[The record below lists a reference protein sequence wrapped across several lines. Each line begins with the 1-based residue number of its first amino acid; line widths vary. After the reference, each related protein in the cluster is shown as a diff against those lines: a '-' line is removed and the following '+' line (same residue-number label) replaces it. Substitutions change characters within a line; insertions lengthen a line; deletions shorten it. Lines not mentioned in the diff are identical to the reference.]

1 MNRSLSRAISAAI
14 LLIVTSFSLR
24 AITPVPVHWHDEKTD
39 TLRLDALLRE
49 ACAMESDTGAQ
60 GRVARIARMFE
71 GVPYKAGTLEIAPEG
86 IVVNLDS
93 MDCTT
98 FVETVAALAVTA
110 DERRDSWQDFV
121 HNLGMLRYRG
131 GKVDG
136 YSSRLHYFSDWIL
149 DNSHR
154 GNVVDV
160 TGRMPDQA
168 AYQVKTIDFMSRHRD
183 LYPALK
189 DDAEYERLK
198 NAEIG
203 YRNHRFPYIKSGSF
217 FRKSVAAGLR
227 EGDIVALVSRKSG
240 LDVSHVGIIVLVDGN
255 PHLLHASSRHG
266 KVLVDPLPLAE
277 YLKKSRDALGIR
289 VIRLKDR

>member
-1 MNRSLSRAISAAI
+1 MAVAA
-14 LLIVTSFSLR
+14 S
-24 AITPVPVHWHDEKTD
+24 AITPVPVHWHNEKND
-39 TLRLDALLRE
+39 TLQLDSLLRV
-49 ACAMESDTGAQ
+49 ACDMESDGAQ
-60 GRVARIARMFE
+60 GRVGRIARMFV
-71 GVPYKAGTLEIAPEG
+71 GVPYKSGTLEIAPEG

-98 FVETVAALAVTA
+98 FVETVAAMAVTA

-121 HNLGMLRYRG
+121 HNLGMMRYRG
-131 GKVDG
+131 GKIDG
-136 YSSRLHYFSDWIL
+136 YASRLHYISDWIL

-160 TGRMPDQA
+160 TSRMPDEP

-189 DDAEYERLK
+189 DDAEYEKLK

-217 FRKSVAAGLR
+217 LRKGVASALR
-227 EGDIVALVSRKSG
+227 DGDIVALISRKSG
-240 LDVSHVGIIVLVDGN
+240 LDVSHVGIIAIVDGV

-266 KVLVDPLPLAE
+266 KVMIDPLPLSD
-277 YLKKSRDALGIR
+277 YLKKSRDTLGLRI
-289 VIRLKDR
+289 VRLKDR